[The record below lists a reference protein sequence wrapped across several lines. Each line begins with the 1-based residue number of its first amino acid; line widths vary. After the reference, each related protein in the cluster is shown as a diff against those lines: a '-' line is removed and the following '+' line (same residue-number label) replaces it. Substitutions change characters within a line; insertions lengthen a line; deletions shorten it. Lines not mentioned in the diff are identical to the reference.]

1 MSFLKKYSTLLF
13 FFISLAANA
22 QNQLSSQFDYANNL
36 FKAHQYFDAV
46 TEYKRLLFFD
56 SKNEYAFPA
65 NYKIGE
71 AYKSGLKF
79 DEAIKY
85 FSLAEMSAANSEQK
99 YSSKIEIVKTNI
111 LRRTTDRAHQLL
123 DEMEK
128 TFYTGVYKDSLNYW
142 RGWNY
147 IFADNWKKASECFAK
162 ISPSHELK
170 FLCDGVEKEKVSVT
184 FTKVI
189 SYILPGAGQVYTG
202 QYISGILSLS
212 YNVLFGY
219 LTINSFAEERIFD
232 GFAVGSL
239 LWLRFYRGN
248 VQNAEK
254 FAEEKNIETSNK
266 ALRYLQ
272 NNYQGQ
278 KP

>member
-1 MSFLKKYSTLLF
+1 MSFLRKYPILFF
-13 FFISLAANA
+13 FFISLAAHA

-36 FKAHQYFDAV
+36 FKANQFFDAV

-56 SKNEYAFPA
+56 SKNEYVFPA

-71 AYKSGLKF
+71 AYKAGLKF
-79 DEAIKY
+79 DEAVKY
-85 FSLAEMSAANSEQK
+85 FSLAEMAAGNSEQK
-99 YSSKIEIVKTNI
+99 YSAEIEIVKTNI

-142 RGWNY
+142 RGWTY
-147 IFADNWKKASECFAK
+147 IFADDWQKASGYFAK
-162 ISPSHELK
+162 INPSHELK
-170 FLCDGVEKEKVSVT
+170 LLCDNVEKEKVSVT

-189 SYILPGAGQVYTG
+189 SYILPGAGQIYTG
-202 QYISGILSLS
+202 QYFSGIMSLG

-219 LTINSFAEERIFD
+219 LTINSFTEERIFD

-254 FAEEKNIETSNK
+254 FAEEKNIETANK